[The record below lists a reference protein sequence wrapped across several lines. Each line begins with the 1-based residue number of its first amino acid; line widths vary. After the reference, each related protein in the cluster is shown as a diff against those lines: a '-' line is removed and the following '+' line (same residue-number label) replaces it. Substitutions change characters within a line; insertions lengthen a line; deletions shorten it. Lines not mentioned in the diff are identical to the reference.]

1 MAYSRSRQ
9 APRSMG
15 MLLLV
20 VGLITLSSLPCFSAD
35 VPRSGQTQSNVDH
48 GGLAKGDN
56 PEIDSLVDE
65 EKTLMDDEK
74 LPSRSDSEDKS
85 HEGLRQKSSD
95 SLTGDI
101 RQGASHAGHGKQE
114 AEKRQQP
121 AQNYKLPDRKSWNS
135 PTHPDSGSTNLGS
148 EKLDS
153 QHGQVP
159 KGVENGAKDHH
170 DTKDAHVADQN
181 LLQQH
186 NEHPNARETHSDD
199 SQRNRMEH
207 YRVSGNDQQLK
218 TDNAEQKRTTASMS
232 DHANPMS
239 DHAASGGAA
248 PRDPRGDAS
257 RPTGKGDQPANLR
270 QPEKQPIPAP
280 EVHQSS
286 ASPNKLADQ
295 SELHEAVHDEKGSNS
310 RVDGETSKSPVD
322 QKGTMVQGESQA
334 QGDMKNEGNKQ
345 ATASAGTTPP
355 KAQTGSSSSKN
366 DPISMLITDIAPHK
380 RKLNVGVEDGAKD
393 PEMVNVE
400 SAREREINELLRRA
414 EKYRFG
420 IDATK
425 INYAKALEAYSAA
438 AKLGS
443 HAATALLGEMYKH
456 GLGVEPDLQKAISH
470 FNASA
475 EHGDPT
481 AQRNLAMLYASGIGV
496 EENQA
501 LAVLYYHFASIS
513 GDYLGQLAMG
523 YRHMHGVGVPK
534 NCQTAVEYYLPAVEA
549 VVRDVQQFRPPPMME
564 RYPLAQDAG
573 GKTRAVDLDEDV
585 VNYYQYSAAR
595 GDAAAQVALGQLY
608 YFGARGI
615 EQNYAEA
622 LRWYE
627 LAAEQ
632 GDPNALG
639 HIGNMY
645 VQGIHVEP
653 NNETALK
660 YFRQGAEKGNGI
672 AINGLGY
679 MHLYGMGLPQSS
691 SEAVKLFSNAAEQG
705 NLEARFNLGAL
716 YVGGQ
721 GVSKDYVK
729 ALYYFSLAA
738 NRGHMLALYNLAMMH
753 LNGFGTPR
761 SCPNAV
767 QFLKSVAE
775 RGSWGLRIQNGYKLY
790 RMGKI
795 DPSFLLYSEASELG
809 YEVAQANVAFLY
821 DLEETRL
828 TSGKRS
834 KALNAFE
841 LSAQQGNSA
850 AELKIGDYYYY
861 GMGTSINFR
870 KAVAHYR
877 AASEARN
884 AQAMFNLAFMHEHGI
899 GLPKDLHL
907 AKRFYDMAVETSQD
921 ALWPVMICRTK
932 LWLEMTVQ
940 ETIEMIDT
948 LSHKLSQRYG
958 PRYGLWLPASK
969 VWIPWLLENWDYV
982 LGGLLASLLL
992 LAMILQQQLFS
1003 ARMQGRR

>member
-1 MAYSRSRQ
+1 MF
-9 APRSMG
+9 
-15 MLLLV
+15 LLL
-20 VGLITLSSLPCFSAD
+20 GIFTFSCLPFSHAD
-35 VPRSGQTQSNVDH
+35 VPPSREAQSNVDH
-48 GGLAKGDN
+48 SGLAKSDN
-56 PEIDSLVDE
+56 TEFDSLVDE
-65 EKTLMDDEK
+65 KKLMEGQK
-74 LPSRSDSEDKS
+74 LPSHPEAQ
-85 HEGLRQKSSD
+85 EQKAKQANQGNAAQDVPSGIPEK
-95 SLTGDI
+95 GDPY
-101 RQGASHAGHGKQE
+101 ASRE
-114 AEKRQQP
+114 E
-121 AQNYKLPDRKSWNS
+121 
-135 PTHPDSGSTNLGS
+135 
-148 EKLDS
+148 
-153 QHGQVP
+153 QVP
-159 KGVENGAKDHH
+159 DNVANLAPGIEEPHKEASAKESSSWPDAATPVKETLDQGQRARSPQTGESSHH
-170 DTKDAHVADQN
+170 DSKQANVADQKSM
-181 LLQQH
+181 QGEKEQVTTH
-186 NEHPNARETHSDD
+186 GAQTASSHTHSSKHGQAPGD
-199 SQRNRMEH
+199 
-207 YRVSGNDQQLK
+207 DQQ
-218 TDNAEQKRTTASMS
+218 NVNPGSERIRAAEPKSEPIKPKN
-232 DHANPMS
+232 DHAGRGETSASPDVREATKHQIEKNV
-239 DHAASGGAA
+239 HEASGQK
-248 PRDPRGDAS
+248 
-257 RPTGKGDQPANLR
+257 TG
-270 QPEKQPIPAP
+270 
-280 EVHQSS
+280 QSS
-286 ASPNKLADQ
+286 ATPIGGPHRSAATQEQNHAGQSKPNAADKENKDTKSQ
-295 SELHEAVHDEKGSNS
+295 EAVDTAKSAADRQVKVGQDGS
-310 RVDGETSKSPVD
+310 
-322 QKGTMVQGESQA
+322 QGPKDFQSDA
-334 QGDMKNEGNKQ
+334 NKQ
-345 ATASAGTTPP
+345 MPASAGTAASKPQ
-355 KAQTGSSSSKN
+355 ASSAPTKN

-380 RKLNVGVEDGAKD
+380 RRSDSGAEDGAND
-393 PEMVNVE
+393 VGVVNVE

-420 IDATK
+420 MDATK

-475 EHGDPT
+475 EHGDPV
-481 AQRNLAMLYASGIGV
+481 AQRNLAMLYASGIGL

-501 LAVLYYHFASIS
+501 LAVLYYHFSAIS

-573 GKTRAVDLDEDV
+573 GKSRAVDLDEDV

-632 GDPNALG
+632 GDANALG

-645 VQGIHVEP
+645 VQGIHVEA

-679 MHLYGMGLPQSS
+679 MNLYGMGLPQSS

-795 DPSFLLYSEASELG
+795 DASFLLYSEASEMG

-828 TSGKRS
+828 TSGRRS

-850 AELKIGDYYYY
+850 AELKIGDYYYF
-861 GMGTSINFR
+861 GMGTAVNFR

-884 AQAMFNLAFMHEHGI
+884 AQAMFNLAYMHEHGI

-932 LWLEMTVQ
+932 LWLAMSAQ
-940 ETIEMIDT
+940 ESIEWIDS
-948 LSHKLSQRYG
+948 LSHKISQRYG
-958 PRYGLWLPASK
+958 PRYGLWLPSSK
-969 VWIPWLLENWDYV
+969 VWIPWMLDNWDFV
-982 LGGLLASLLL
+982 LGGLLALILL
-992 LAMILQQQLFS
+992 LAMILQQQLYS